1 MFGEGGVMRF
11 VVPLIV
17 AAALLASAG
26 ADEPKRGPVS
36 RPAINHDLFERL
48 KADKGKLTEQD
59 VFDKLGHP
67 DEVQVADTTVVIA
80 DVDKIWTDSNEIT
93 VEFRNGKAVSISGR
107 FSPAS
112 PSKRLN
118 ETILRRLKAGVTPE
132 EVDKVLGPGAVV
144 SETGEKL
151 VQHHWFESESVR
163 VGFKDGKV
171 ADVSWGGGG
180 LKAEKK

>member
-1 MFGEGGVMRF
+1 MRF
-11 VVPLIV
+11 VISSIAL
-17 AAALLASAG
+17 AAFFLPGTAA
-26 ADEPKRGPVS
+26 EPKRSAAP
-36 RPAINHDLFERL
+36 RPAISHELAEWL
-48 KADKGKLTEQD
+48 KAGKGKLTEQD